1 MRVLLDTAILI
12 DHLRG
17 AAEAV
22 EYLESLEQRPGCSE
36 ITRIEV
42 VTGLRSAERAPAE
55 QLFALIDWVPVD
67 EPIAKRAGE
76 LGRRF
81 RARHRGI
88 DVADLAIAATADS
101 LGIDLATPN
110 VKHFP
115 MFPGLE
121 GAY

>member
-1 MRVLLDTAILI
+1 MRVVLDTAILI

-17 AAEAV
+17 APEAV
-22 EYLESLEQRPGCSE
+22 EYLDSLEQRPGCSE
-36 ITRIEV
+36 VTRIEV

-55 QLFALIDWVPVD
+55 RLFALIDWVPVD
-67 EPIAKRAGE
+67 EGIAKRAGE

-81 RARHRGI
+81 RASHAGI
-88 DVADLAIAATADS
+88 DVADLAVAATAEN
-101 LGIDLATPN
+101 LGIDLATTN

-121 GAY
+121 PPY